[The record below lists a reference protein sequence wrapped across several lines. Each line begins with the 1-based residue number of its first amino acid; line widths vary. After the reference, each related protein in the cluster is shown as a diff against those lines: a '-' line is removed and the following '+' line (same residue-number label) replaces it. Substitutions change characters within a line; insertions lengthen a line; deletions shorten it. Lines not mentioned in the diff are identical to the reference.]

1 MEGVKKM
8 NLMDLDRKG
17 MLEFFASLG
26 EKPFRAQQM
35 MQWLHQRGV
44 TNFDDMT
51 DLSKAVRQKLV
62 EVCEIRVPEMILH
75 KPSKDGT
82 HKWLMRMPDGNAIE
96 TVYIPEANRGT
107 LCVSSQ
113 VGCMLTCTFCS
124 TGTQGFNRNLKTSE
138 IIGQVWLAVRQLSK
152 ENGAHDRRVTNVVMM
167 GMGEPLLNF
176 DNVIKAMNL
185 MMDDFSYGMSK
196 RRVTLS
202 TSGLVPEMYELAKQS
217 TVSLAV
223 SLHAPNDELRNEL
236 VPINRKFPLA
246 QLLDACKNYV
256 VKDPHKT
263 ITFEYVMLQEVN
275 DFPHHAEQLVELVK
289 GLPCKFN
296 LIPFNPF
303 PGTKYTRSSNNRIHR
318 FKDILD
324 KAGLVTT
331 IRKTRGDDI
340 DAACGQLVGQVQ
352 DRTSRQEKFNIYK
365 ESIAIKKEI

>member
-1 MEGVKKM
+1 METGKKI
-8 NLMDLDRKG
+8 NLMDLDRKA
-17 MLEFFASLG
+17 MVDFFASFG
-26 EKPFRAQQM
+26 EKPFRAYQM
-35 MQWLHQRGV
+35 LQWLHQRGV
-44 TNFDDMT
+44 TDFELMT
-51 DLSKAVRQKLV
+51 DISKSLRQKLS
-62 EVCEIRVPEMILH
+62 EVCEIRVPEMILN
-75 KPSKDGT
+75 KPSNDGT

-113 VGCMLTCTFCS
+113 VGCMMTCSFCS

-152 ENGAHDRRVTNVVMM
+152 QNGAHDRRVTNVVMM
-167 GMGEPLLNF
+167 GMGEPLSNF
-176 DNVIKAMNL
+176 DSVMSAMDL
-185 MMDDFSYGMSK
+185 MMDDHAYGMSK

-202 TSGLVPEMYELAKQS
+202 TSGLVPEMYEMAKR
-217 TVSLAV
+217 TDVSLAV
-223 SLHAPNDELRNEL
+223 SLHAPNDDLRNEL
-236 VPINRKFPLA
+236 VPINRKFPLS

-256 VKDPHKT
+256 VKDPHKN

-275 DFPHHAEQLVELVK
+275 DFPHHAEELVELVK
-289 GLPCKFN
+289 DLPCKFN

-303 PGTKYTRSSNNRIHR
+303 PGTKYERSSNNRIHR
-318 FKDILD
+318 FKSVLE

-352 DRTSRQEKFNIYK
+352 DRTSRQAKFNKYK
-365 ESIAIKKEI
+365 ESIGIKKD